1 MTLTRF
7 PKNVRSSE
15 RRQTSRTALAA
26 LLLLAPLA
34 SASPAAAQAVTR
46 DAAPAHASVSAVV
59 RWNATAL
66 ALVRKN
72 QADPLWAVRTYA
84 LLSIAQHDAALTVA
98 RSAAGRADSAARV
111 AAAVAASSAAV
122 LAGLYPH
129 EIPRLAADLHH
140 HREELAPRSAS
151 ANLES
156 AAALGD
162 SIARR
167 VLEEREDDGA
177 ASLGMRVPPSGAGAW
192 HSSEHWPPLRPGWGE
207 TRPFLISDPEAYLPP
222 PPPAVG
228 SPAFD
233 EGLAAVRR
241 YARLASA
248 RHDSLARAWADGP
261 GTATPPG
268 HWNQIAARLITRDGL
283 GEVEAARV
291 LALMNMA
298 MMDASIV
305 CWRAK
310 FRHWLPRPSQAD
322 PTIVPSFALPNFPSY
337 PSGHA
342 AFSGAASA
350 FLARRFP
357 ADAEEVTRLAEA
369 AALSRVVSGIHYPFD
384 SDAGLRQGRRVAE
397 LAIAAS
403 PAGAPLLASG
413 GGAPHSGGPGR
424 SVRH

>member
-1 MTLTRF
+1 M
-7 PKNVRSSE
+7 
-15 RRQTSRTALAA
+15 LAA

-34 SASPAAAQAVTR
+34 SAPPAAAQG
-46 DAAPAHASVSAVV
+46 AARGQGSVSAVV

-84 LLSIAQHDAALTVA
+84 LLGIAQHDAAWTVA
-98 RSAAGRADSAARV
+98 RSAVGRPDSAARV

-129 EIPRLAADLHH
+129 EVPRLAADLHH
-140 HREELAPRSAS
+140 HREELAPRSTS
-151 ANLES
+151 AALES
-156 AAALGD
+156 AGAVGD

-167 VLEEREDDGA
+167 VLEVREDDGA
-177 ASLGMRVPPSGAGAW
+177 ASLGMRSPPSGVGAW

-207 TRPFLISDPEAYLPP
+207 TRPFLIADPEAYLPP

-228 SPAFD
+228 SREFD

-248 RHDSLARAWADGP
+248 RNDSLARAWADGP
-261 GTATPPG
+261 GTVTPPG
-268 HWNQIAARLITRDGL
+268 RWNQIAARLITRDGL

-310 FRHWLPRPSQAD
+310 FQHWLPRPPQAD
-322 PTIVPSFALPNFPSY
+322 PTIVPNFAVPNFPSY

-350 FLARRFP
+350 FLAHRFP
-357 ADAEEVTRLAEA
+357 ADAEEVTRQAEA

-397 LAIAAS
+397 PAIAAS
-403 PAGAPLLASG
+403 GAGAPLLGSHAAARRSG
-413 GGAPHSGGPGR
+413 TSNP